1 MSLANTAFTVER
13 LFCRKGVCLY
23 SLCLGT
29 EFRCTRLCLS
39 PPFSLSNLCP
49 VHSRISLVTGSGGPI
64 PGCGLWV
71 FPLLVEQEF
80 ISVTRHQP
88 CYLINSQVWHLCHL
102 NQKKKTKIIKLKP
115 VLLLAKKIRETNKMS
130 LWFGCHSRF
139 QCGFLYVVTLLLE
152 PVVDVLGFVIPIEFT
167 P

>member
-1 MSLANTAFTVER
+1 MFLLGGSLYTSMFYYLYLT
-13 LFCRKGVCLY
+13 LPSSVCLPPFLSY
-23 SLCLGT
+23 LCL
-29 EFRCTRLCLS
+29 
-39 PPFSLSNLCP
+39 
-49 VHSRISLVTGSGGPI
+49 VHSCRGLVTGLVVPV

-80 ISVTRHQP
+80 LSFTRHQP